1 MLLHMEISWQ
11 IPETV
16 GERVRARYGAAAE
29 PWLASVPDI
38 MATLALRWS
47 LEFDDPIG
55 RGNSS
60 VVWRCRRADGAGA
73 VLKLIPEPEIAQA
86 EARALRVWERSGR
99 VPKVFEHDPAVGAL
113 LLEAIP
119 NESPLSERDE
129 GVPVSDVADL
139 IGGLH
144 RTDVSVADHGV
155 VSLAEGVER
164 MFSRWTSQSEHNRVV
179 GEIVPIERVNQG
191 LQLAQTL
198 ATYQTDT
205 VLLHGDLHPG
215 NVLDGGDT
223 RGLIAIDPRPCIGD
237 PAFDAVDW
245 VFWPVDDPQ
254 NWRPRCSELAMILS
268 VDGERLW
275 DWCRSVASMLAG
287 NTAQRGGSPD
297 RVDAFLAMAP

>member
-1 MLLHMEISWQ
+1 MASL
-11 IPETV
+11 PET
-16 GERVRARYGAAAE
+16 
-29 PWLASVPDI
+29 

-47 LEFDDPIG
+47 LEFGDPIG

-60 VVWRCRRADGAGA
+60 VVWRCRRDDGAGA
-73 VLKLIPEPEIAQA
+73 VLKMIPEPRIAQT
-86 EARALRVWERSGR
+86 EARALRVWEPSGR
-99 VPKVFEHDPAVGAL
+99 VPKVFDHDPAVGAL

-119 NESPLSERDE
+119 NESPLSERDG
-129 GVPVSDVADL
+129 GVPLSDVGDL

-144 RTDVSVADHGV
+144 RTEFPVGDHDVVT
-155 VSLAEGVER
+155 LAEGVER
-164 MFSRWTSQSEHNRVV
+164 MFSLWTSRSEHNRGVA
-179 GEIVPIERVNQG
+179 EIVPIGRVNQG
-191 LQLAQTL
+191 LQLAQKL
-198 ATYQTDT
+198 AMYQADI

-215 NVLDGGDT
+215 NVLDGGET
-223 RGLIAIDPRPCIGD
+223 RGLMAIDPRPCIGD

-254 NWRPRCSELAMILS
+254 NWEPRCSELAKILG

-297 RVDAFLAMAP
+297 RLDAFLAMAP